1 MAKYQSYTQVPG
13 FAPRSVVD
21 TAGQV
26 RAQEAKRLDQVQKF
40 FNSRRVTDQQ
50 AIEDT
55 RFVGQDLEA
64 LASFSKTLNEY
75 VAEVGKQT
83 AKDKQTGD
91 MWNTIMNPEFRS
103 DQFEQPF
110 IEAGN
115 AQNAVVGAAANE
127 LEAAGEPLTAEE
139 LRKQYKGIGE
149 GLTNERAQAQILK
162 TKFPTLLTARVNSDE
177 LVKYNGKMVP
187 LSSLFGS
194 GDADKVDYAL
204 SYAATRI
211 LEENNA
217 QFFTK
222 DTLVEYL
229 GETVPAT
236 IGYMGTNQLSQTIKQ
251 QKDERLAETKTT
263 GYNLGVTST
272 SDNATQNFQTL
283 SKQLYDSN
291 NGIVTMGGANRTAAT
306 VLFNGAASVSLD
318 QLRIVAGGL
327 QVPGNLGTTLKSTYP
342 VEYAKAKELAIATE
356 NKNNKVFFDKLKDDT
371 MKSVQGMQSMDE
383 KLAEIEDAAEKL
395 EERNMYTE
403 AYELRQAAGK
413 YVAPPQAMAT
423 FLKLQDK
430 QAKGQAVTESQ
441 IGQLLRDDQLTPDL
455 AQKLRTQRGQVFKDS
470 IDAGKD
476 ARQINVAQWTG
487 RIRGQIEGSYNP
499 VTGDWEGVNVNSPIT
514 RNQLRGI
521 TKAYEKD
528 LQAHL
533 NRVALTI
540 DPTLPESEKVKQM
553 NEAAKS
559 FYQEQVIDPNG
570 KYYLGGLLDAE
581 RAKVIDDSSPEH
593 ANIRNAANQF
603 NAAGSVAPP
612 AKITPGRTDYSDR
625 WNPGMGITPEIK
637 DEYERGD
644 RLYSPA
650 EAVGIKNNA
659 ERGILTIDLIQ
670 AARSLGLTPRE
681 FADQQ
686 VAASSLEPIN
696 WNAARTATTSNIY
709 DQNPEL
715 INIGSKKQGA
725 SDPNQREPGKQGYR
739 IDAAITIS
747 KLLGAG
753 YSVQGSST
761 LAAYFYLLEVNR
773 AAKGEELVGYF
784 QKDTAVTYMEG
795 VANAKLWFG
804 NPVMSYRNLT
814 NELAKSPFAKQYGI
828 TAADIMNYA
837 KLLEQLYGLQ

>member
-1 MAKYQSYTQVPG
+1 MAKFQSYVQVPG
-13 FAPRSVVD
+13 FAPRSVVN

-26 RAQEAKRLDQVQKF
+26 RAQEAKRLDQIQKL

-55 RFVGQDLEA
+55 RFVGQDLIA
-64 LASFSKTLNEY
+64 AASFSKTLNEY
-75 VAEVGKQT
+75 IGEVGKQT
-83 AKDKQTGD
+83 AKDKQTGA
-91 MWNTIMNPEFRS
+91 MWDTLMSPEFRS

-110 IEAGN
+110 IDAGN
-115 AQNAVVGAAANE
+115 TQNAVVGGAANE
-127 LEAAGEPLTAEE
+127 LEAGGAPLDAEQ

-177 LVKYNGKMVP
+177 LVKYDGKMVP
-187 LSSLFGS
+187 ISSLFGS

-204 SYAATRI
+204 SYASTKI

-222 DTLVEYL
+222 DTLVQYL

-251 QKDERLAETKTT
+251 QKDERLADTKTT
-263 GYNLGVTST
+263 GYNMGVTST
-272 SDNATQNFQTL
+272 ADNATQNFQTL
-283 SKQLYDSN
+283 SQQLYDSN
-291 NGIVTMGGANRTAAT
+291 NGIVTRQGANRTAAE

-318 QLRIVAGGL
+318 QLRIVGKGL
-327 QVPGNLGTTLKSTYP
+327 QVPGNDGTALKDTYP
-342 VEYAKAKELAIATE
+342 VEYAKAKELAIATQ
-356 NKNNKVFFDKLKDDT
+356 NKNDQQFYANLKDTT
-371 MKSVQGMQSMDE
+371 MKSVQGMQSMEE
-383 KLAEIEDAAEKL
+383 KLAEIERAAEKL
-395 EERNMYTE
+395 EERGMFTE
-403 AYELRQAAGK
+403 AFDLRQQAGK
-413 YVAPPQAMAT
+413 YVAPPEAMAT
-423 FLKLQDK
+423 FLSLQDK
-430 QAKGQAVTESQ
+430 QAKGQAVTEAE
-441 IGQLLRDDQLTPDL
+441 IGQLLKSDQLTPDL
-455 AQKLRTQRGQVFKDS
+455 AQKLRTQRGQVFKGS

-487 RIRGQIEGSYNP
+487 RIKGQIEGSYNP
-499 VTGDWEGVNVNSPIT
+499 ITGDWEGVNVNSPIS

-540 DPTLPESEKVKQM
+540 DPTLPESEKINQM
-553 NEAAKS
+553 NEAARS
-559 FYQEQVIDPNG
+559 FYQEQVVDPNG

-581 RAKVIDDSSPEH
+581 RAKVIDSSSPEH

-603 NAAGSVAPP
+603 NAASSVAPP
-612 AKITPGRTDYSDR
+612 AKITAGRTDYSDR
-625 WNPGMGITPEIK
+625 WNPGMGITAEIK

-659 ERGILTIDLIQ
+659 ERGILDLNLIK
-670 AARSLGLTPRE
+670 AARALGLTPRQ

-686 VAASSLEPIN
+686 VEASSLDPIN
-696 WNAARTATTSNIY
+696 WDTARKATTSNIY
-709 DQNPEL
+709 DESPEL
-715 INIGSKKQGA
+715 INIGSKKQG
-725 SDPNQREPGKQGYR
+725 SFDPKQQEPGKEGYR
-739 IDAAITIS
+739 IQAAVTIS

-753 YSVQGSST
+753 YSVQGAST
-761 LAAYFYLLEVNR
+761 LAAYFYLV
-773 AAKGEELVGYF
+773 ELGKLKMGHSLYGF
-784 QKDTAVTYMEG
+784 FDKDTAVTYMEG
-795 VANAKLWFG
+795 ASGRAYYQ
-804 NPVMSYRNLT
+804 NPVQTYRNLT
-814 NELAKSPFAKQYGI
+814 NTLASSADSRAYGI
-828 TAADIMNYA
+828 TAGDIMNYA